1 MSTAKSQND
10 DNSNSFDV
18 VIVGAGFSGVYQLYR
33 LRDEGF
39 NVHLIE
45 AGGGLGG
52 IWHWNCYPG
61 ARVDTHCQIYQFSRP
76 DLWKE
81 WNWSERFPGWEEM
94 RKYFDYVDQK
104 LDLSKDVSLNT
115 RVSGAEFNQANGEW
129 VINTDSKGEYRAKFI
144 VLCTGFASK
153 PYQPTIPGME
163 DFLGDANH
171 TALWPQQ
178 GIDFTDKKVGVI
190 GTGASGIQVAQEAFK
205 VASHVTVFQRTP
217 NMYLPMGQETY
228 SEADN
233 VAMKEELPDRF
244 KRRAETFGGFDMD
257 LISTSGLDVSEKER
271 EATFER
277 LWAAGGFSF
286 WLGNFYDIFSDEK
299 VNRTAYDFWLKK
311 TRARIKDPV
320 LAEKLAPLEPPHP
333 YGVKRPSLEQ
343 CYFDIFNHKNA
354 TLVSL
359 MEEPISKI
367 TATGIE
373 TEKNSYDL
381 DVIAFATGFDAVT
394 GGLTSIDI
402 VGTNGVT
409 LKEKWSQ
416 GVRSHMGLATANFP
430 NMLVSY
436 GPQAPTGFCNGPSSA
451 EYQGECIIETLL
463 FMRDN
468 GYSQFDVTSEA
479 EEHWRSH
486 VLELADATLFPKAD
500 SWYMG
505 ANIPGKPKEMLMYPG
520 GLPSYLEA
528 FRNCVHEGYQGFSFS

>member
-1 MSTAKSQND
+1 MSESHG
-10 DNSNSFDV
+10 DNKSFDV

-45 AGGGLGG
+45 AGAGLGG

-76 DLWKE
+76 DLWE
-81 WNWSERFPGWEEM
+81 DWSWSERFPGWKEM
-94 RKYFDYVDQK
+94 RSYFDYVDKK

-115 RVSGAEFNQANGEW
+115 RVSEASFNGSTNEW
-129 VINTDSKGEYRAKFI
+129 LLHTDEKGQYRAKFI

-153 PYQPTIPGME
+153 PYQPKIKGLDTFNGI
-163 DFLGDANH
+163 ASH
-171 TALWPQQ
+171 TALWPQE
-178 GIDFTDKKVGVI
+178 GVDFTNKRVGVI
-190 GTGASGIQVAQEAFK
+190 GTGASGIQVAQEASK

-228 SEADN
+228 SNADN
-233 VAMKEELPDRF
+233 MAMKNELPDRF

-257 LISTSGLDVSEKER
+257 LIPTSGLDVSNEER
-271 EATFER
+271 EQTFER

-286 WLGNFYDIFSDEK
+286 WLGNFYDIFSNET
-299 VNRTAYDFWLKK
+299 VNRAAYDFWLKK
-311 TRARIKDPV
+311 TRARIKDPI

-343 CYFDIFNHKNA
+343 WYFDIFNQENA

-359 MEEPISKI
+359 LDESINEIVPDGIVTSKGTYNFDI
-367 TATGIE
+367 
-373 TEKNSYDL
+373 
-381 DVIAFATGFDAVT
+381 IAFATGFDAVT
-394 GGLTSIDI
+394 GGLTSINI
-402 VGTNGVT
+402 VGTDGTT
-409 LKEKWSQ
+409 LKEKWAQ
-416 GVRSHMGLATANFP
+416 GVRSHLGLATTNFP

-451 EYQGECIIETLL
+451 EYQGECVIETLL
-463 FMRDN
+463 HMRDN
-468 GYSQFDVTSEA
+468 MYSKFDVASEA
-479 EEHWRSH
+479 ENHWRSH
-486 VLELADATLFPKAD
+486 VMELADATLFPKAD

-520 GLPSYLEA
+520 GLPAYLNE
-528 FRNCVHEGYQGFSFS
+528 FRECASNGFRGFEFSK